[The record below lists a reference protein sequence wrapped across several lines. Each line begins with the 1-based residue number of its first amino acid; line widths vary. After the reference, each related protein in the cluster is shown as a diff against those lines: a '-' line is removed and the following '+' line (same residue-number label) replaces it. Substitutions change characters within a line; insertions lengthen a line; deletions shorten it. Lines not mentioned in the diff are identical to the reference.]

1 MDQYLDKLRSNGS
14 EWHIP
19 FYDTIYPAGVDAY
32 WSRLRDAHATL
43 QKADAFIGQ
52 PSEVA
57 EVSGNEDSTAVDD
70 PMDTLKRYR
79 TELRRVIEEEPY
91 KPTKLLEA
99 TSRVM
104 LAVHAAD
111 NQTTGQREDVP
122 AREQRARER

>member
-1 MDQYLDKLRSNGS
+1 M
-14 EWHIP
+14 
-19 FYDTIYPAGVDAY
+19 
-32 WSRLRDAHATL
+32 

-52 PSEVA
+52 PSEAA
-57 EVSGNEDSTAVDD
+57 EEISGDSTAVDD